1 MECNNATVYSNKFI
15 FDHDAFYRCFLL
27 YMRPHEKLAGIKGA
41 SFAATILF
49 VLFLPIN
56 ILFMQALL
64 QNELIFNDSNNIG
77 YLLFAFVYLIF
88 ILQIVNGVIMFSG
101 IKRPNVKLK
110 RWNAKVSYSFYKL
123 GTTFRPSP
131 YVDITSG
138 DVPIYMRFKQL
149 VIGFWLGYDRFDV
162 PRFYDEVP
170 YLLPTLK
177 ELEVPKGAL
186 VPTSVNFQT
195 TVTNDAI
202 IKGNPANKVTF
213 SFDQVYDI
221 FEWKKIPEYAI
232 VRMKNEEDQIII
244 KKDAFAK
251 GTYEEFASFVR
262 SRITVEEP
270 AVFKK
275 INERIEKRK
284 KKGK

>member
-1 MECNNATVYSNKFI
+1 MACDCEVLFTNKFS
-15 FDHDAFYRCFLL
+15 FDSESFYKCFLL

-41 SFAATILF
+41 SFAATIMFL
-49 VLFLPIN
+49 LFLPIHGMI
-56 ILFMQALL
+56 ILAILNHEFLIDRSDLLICFLIGSCDFIFM
-64 QNELIFNDSNNIG
+64 
-77 YLLFAFVYLIF
+77 
-88 ILQIVNGVIMFSG
+88 LQIVNGVIMFSG
-101 IKRPNVKLK
+101 IKRPNVKRR

-123 GTTFRPSP
+123 GTSLRSSP
-131 YVDITSG
+131 FAGIISVG
-138 DVPIYMRFKQL
+138 FPIYYIISQHTM
-149 VIGFWLGYDRFDV
+149 GFWAGYDRHDE
-162 PRFYDEVP
+162 PWFYDDIP

-186 VPTSVNFQT
+186 VPTSVSFQT

-202 IKGNPANKVTF
+202 IKGNPANNVTF

-244 KKDAFAK
+244 KKDAFTK